1 MCALCQAQRWV
12 PPFQFNAIWQ
22 APHFRIHT
30 TPFEIILWRSIFHL
44 QILCNW
50 KGRKDLL
57 WKKRHYI
64 LHPFSKLAKTLPAD
78 NFFYREYFPIKRGTS
93 ISRGKEF
100 VTYFYLINNSD
111 LKKIGNQNFSH
122 NFFCLDSFDYQ
133 GKINIRFISVLH
145 RLLVFG
151 RPKHQLSSSKKS
163 ESCLIRFGV
172 TCNIARCA
180 FFRKIN
186 RFDSWYFGL
195 LVATRAGSCVSSPFS
210 NARQF

>member
-1 MCALCQAQRWV
+1 MKSHTFILS
-12 PPFQFNAIWQ
+12 NATSCRLWLHCVLYVRLRDEFPLSSLMQ
-22 APHFRIHT
+22 YFRIHT

-122 NFFCLDSFDYQ
+122 NFFVGF
-133 GKINIRFISVLH
+133 FW
-145 RLLVFG
+145 
-151 RPKHQLSSSKKS
+151 LS
-163 ESCLIRFGV
+163 
-172 TCNIARCA
+172 
-180 FFRKIN
+180 
-186 RFDSWYFGL
+186 
-195 LVATRAGSCVSSPFS
+195 
-210 NARQF
+210 RQN